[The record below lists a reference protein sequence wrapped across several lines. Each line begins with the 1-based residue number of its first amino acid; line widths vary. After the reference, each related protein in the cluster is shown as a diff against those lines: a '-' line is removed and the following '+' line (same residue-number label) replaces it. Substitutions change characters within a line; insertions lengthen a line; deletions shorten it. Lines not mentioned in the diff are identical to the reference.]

1 MIAKKPESDE
11 LSLQSGFTWR
21 TILAIVYA
29 AIVLLPAHLWLQLS
43 SGIMLDLGLRYATL
57 LLFVEVSR
65 MWGKKLTK
73 QEVFIIWAM
82 TSQIAWEVGLG
93 FPIGMI
99 YRAWY
104 ATSPIA
110 RAFQLADYIPFWW
123 APPNANE
130 LLNIR
135 TFFNYEW
142 VMPFALTLI
151 AGLLWRLTDL
161 TMGYICRHIYVVT
174 ENLPFPMARVG
185 ADTSLA
191 LSERPSD
198 MMQTL
203 ILSAAIGQLY
213 SILVFVPM
221 IIYGSSLVPYPWID
235 LTRFIEKLTPG
246 ASLAI
251 ATDLITLSSGLVMP
265 FTAVVSIFI
274 GSFLL
279 YFLGNW
285 LTSPES
291 PLSITRG
298 LFRDWV
304 FGMKVEEAY
313 VRSNLYVWASVLIGL
328 ALAGGLIP
336 VLRRPKTLIRSLSA
350 LRSIKRSETGMSFYT
365 LITIYI
371 LATAGSAILVHML
384 VPSFPLAVLLFISV
398 VWVFIINL
406 IGARSLGEIGVSLDM
421 NSLYVTQGLFT
432 VFSTNPQI
440 WFASSYL
447 VTTNYGAGW
456 CQNFK
461 ICELTGTS
469 ISSYVKAYFF
479 TFPLATILGILFT
492 QALWTIA
499 PIPSSTY
506 PYTNVQFPVNAQWFS
521 LWASKS
527 LTLFNPLVILQSFSL
542 ASVAYFVFEFLHL
555 PFSIMAFTVGAMS
568 PIWSSATILI
578 GGIIGLVLKRVGGKD
593 WWERNKAVAAAG
605 LTLGEG
611 IVVAVATAVAVIQ
624 KSMWVL
630 PF

>member
-1 MIAKKPESDE
+1 MSMDDSESGE
-11 LSLQSGFTWR
+11 LNLRSGFTWR
-21 TILAIVYA
+21 TVLAIVYA

-43 SGIMLDLGLRYATL
+43 SGMMLDLGLRYASL

-73 QEVFIIWAM
+73 QEVFLIWAM

-110 RAFQLADYIPFWW
+110 KAFRLADYIPFWW
-123 APPNANE
+123 APLNAKE
-130 LLNIR
+130 LLNLR

-142 VMPFALTLI
+142 AMPFALTLI

-191 LSERPSD
+191 LSERPPD
-198 MMQTL
+198 MMRTL
-203 ILSAAIGQLY
+203 ILSAAIGQFY
-213 SILVFVPM
+213 SILVFVP
-221 IIYGSSLVPYPWID
+221 IIVYGSSLVPYPWID
-235 LTRFIEKLTPG
+235 LTRFVEKLTPG

-251 ATDLITLSSGLVMP
+251 ATDIITLSYGLIMP
-265 FTAVVSIFI
+265 FTAIVSMFV
-274 GSFLL
+274 GSFSL
-279 YFLGNW
+279 YFVGNW

-291 PLSITRG
+291 PLEATRG
-298 LFRDWV
+298 IFKDWV
-304 FGMKVEEAY
+304 FGMQVQEAY

-336 VLRRPKTLIRSLSA
+336 VLRRPETLIRG
-350 LRSIKRSETGMSFYT
+350 LRAVYLMRKSETGMSFYA
-365 LITIYI
+365 LIAIYI
-371 LATAGSAILVHML
+371 LATAGSAILVYL
-384 VPSFPLAVLLFISV
+384 LDPSFPLVILLFISV
-398 VWVFIINL
+398 IWVFIINL
-406 IGARSLGEIGVSLDM
+406 ISARSLGEIGVALDM

-432 VFSTNPQI
+432 VFSSNPRI

-492 QALWTIA
+492 QALWNIA

-527 LTLFNPLVILQSFSL
+527 LALFNPLIIIQSFGL
-542 ASVAYFVFEFLHL
+542 ASVAYFVFEFLHI
-555 PFSIMAFTVGAMS
+555 PFSVMAFAVGATS
-568 PIWSSATILI
+568 PIWSSMTILI
-578 GGIIGLVLKRVGGKD
+578 GGVVGQFLKRVGGEE
-593 WWERNKAVAAAG
+593 WWDRNKAVAAAG

-611 IVVAVATAVAVIQ
+611 VVVAVATAVAIIQ
-624 KSMWVL
+624 KSTWVL